1 MRTAASVRSEV
12 GDTIMASLERA
23 IALAAQAHEG
33 QVDKAGAPYIL
44 HPLRV
49 MLAVNGTLPRI
60 VAVLHDVL
68 EDTALTPQALKAQG
82 FSDEVL
88 DALMCVTRRDGES
101 YEAFVQRCA
110 QHPTGRVVKLA
121 DLRDNADLSRIP
133 KPGPQDLQRQAKYL
147 AAIRQLEQG
156 DGAGLP

>member
-1 MRTAASVRSEV
+1 
-12 GDTIMASLERA
+12 MATLERA

-49 MLAVNGTLPRI
+49 MLGVSGTLPRI

-88 DALMCVTRRDGES
+88 DALMSVTRRDAET
-101 YEAFVQRCA
+101 YEAFVHRCA
-110 QHPTGRVVKLA
+110 AHPAGRVVKLA

-133 KPGPQDLQRQAKYL
+133 NPGPQDLQRQAKYL
-147 AAIRQLEQG
+147 AAIRLLEQG
-156 DGAGLP
+156 DGACSP